1 MRKILVVED
10 DANQRFRLVE
20 VLSTAIDDLEITE
33 APDGAIALEKLGEQS
48 FSLVITDLKMPN
60 LDGFGLIE
68 AMKEQHAHTP
78 IIVLSSMNITL
89 FNQKKMSK
97 GVLQYLQKP
106 VRAKTLIAK
115 VNSVFSDMAKG
126 FISGITIPSFLQLLG
141 MENKTCTLHIQ
152 HNSDQGYL
160 HMDKG
165 MLINASYG
173 DLEGVA
179 AAHKIIA
186 WMDADI
192 KLLDL
197 KPGIAWSIQESLSP
211 LLLEALR
218 LKDEEEAGHG
228 VLHTEAPAQESL
240 ELALEKVHKLFE
252 RSSSSM
258 GYKGTLLFC
267 PENNPE
273 LMVSHL
279 LGSKSDLV
287 PFGEEIY
294 KQFLNC
300 SNILTKHKQS
310 SCMEQMLTSESMLL
324 VVRYDDPFY
333 LMSLATKKSNP
344 ASVRLE
350 QRQLVKKIHKLLTPF
365 FKPCEE

>member
-20 VLSTAIDDLEITE
+20 VLNTAIDDLEITE
-33 APDGAIALEKLGEQS
+33 APDGAIALEKLGKQS

-68 AMKEQHAHTP
+68 AMKEQHSHTP

-89 FNQKKMSK
+89 FNQKMMGK
-97 GVLQYLQKP
+97 GILQYLQKP
-106 VRAKTLIAK
+106 VRAKTLIDK
-115 VNSVFSDMAKG
+115 VNSVFSDIAKG

-152 HNSDQGYL
+152 HGSDQGYL

-165 MLINASYG
+165 MLINASFG

-197 KPGIAWSIQESLSP
+197 KPGIPWSIQESLSP

-218 LKDEEEAGHG
+218 LKDEEEAGHE
-228 VLHTEAPAQESL
+228 VPPREEPAQESL

-252 RSSSSM
+252 RSSTSM

-267 PENNPE
+267 PEHSSE
-273 LMVSHL
+273 HMVAHL
-279 LGSKSDLV
+279 LGSKPDLI
-287 PFGEEIY
+287 PFGEEIF

-300 SNILTKHKQS
+300 TNISKKYGKS
-310 SCMEQMLTSESMLL
+310 MCMEQMLTTESMLL
-324 VVRYDDPFY
+324 VLRYDDPFY

-344 ASVRLE
+344 ASIRLE
-350 QRQLVKKIHKLLTPF
+350 QRQLVKKIRKLLSPF
-365 FKPCEE
+365 F